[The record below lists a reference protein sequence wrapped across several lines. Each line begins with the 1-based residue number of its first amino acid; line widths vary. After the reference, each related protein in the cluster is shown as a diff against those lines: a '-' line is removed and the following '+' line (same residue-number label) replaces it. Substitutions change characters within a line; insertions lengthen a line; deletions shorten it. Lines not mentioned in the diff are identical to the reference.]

1 MTDFKIRFNTE
12 HNGSELKWRAIIDGD
27 EHLVKNILINC
38 PCKTTED
45 SVLVK
50 DLLVIKHHIT
60 CESKDWNLD
69 ENNVLTIN

>member
-12 HNGSELKWRAIIDGD
+12 HNGSELKWRVIIDG
-27 EHLVKNILINC
+27 EERLAKNILINC

-60 CESKDWNLD
+60 CESDDWNFD

>member
-12 HNGSELKWRAIIDGD
+12 HNGSELKWRVIIDG
-27 EHLVKNILINC
+27 EEQLVKNIIINC

-50 DLLVIKHHIT
+50 DLLVIKYHIT
-60 CESKDWNLD
+60 CESDNWQLD
-69 ENNVLTIN
+69 DNNILTIN